1 MFGGGRI
8 FFFLSS
14 QKYFPTCV
22 RQNAVA
28 LVACDAVDALPLVE
42 ARVGGAFVDVGL
54 AVRACGATR
63 NTLRKELGWRQRWTI
78 ERERRGLRDK
88 TRATKPGY

>member
-8 FFFLSS
+8 FYFLSS

-22 RQNAVA
+22 GQNAVA
-28 LVACDAVDALPLVE
+28 LVARDAVYALPLVE

-54 AVRACGATR
+54 AVRACGATQS
-63 NTLRKELGWRQRWTI
+63 TLRKEPGRRERWTT
-78 ERERRGLRDK
+78 ERERKGGSVK
-88 TRATKPGY
+88 KPSRVTDR